1 MQQRINELHLRRGR
15 LLERI
20 AGQRATLTGEF
31 RPVVRTLGKTD
42 QLLARLRAGSD
53 YLKQNPGIVVLAGA
67 MLVAVK
73 PSRIWRWTRR
83 GFIAWQSWRTLRG
96 RLYAFADRAGSR
108 AR

>member
-20 AGQRATLTGEF
+20 DGQRTALTVEL
-31 RPVVRTLGKTD
+31 RPVVSALGTTD

-53 YLKQNPGIVVLAGA
+53 YLKQHSGIVALAGIV
-67 MLVAVK
+67 LVAAK

-83 GFIAWQSWRTLRG
+83 GLFVWQSWRTLRG
-96 RLYAFADRAGSR
+96 RVYAFADHAG
-108 AR
+108 ARRR